1 LEIRLEHRDDVLA
14 VALTGE
20 FDLAASH
27 EFRRV
32 LGELRTDGIREVEI
46 DLRPVVSSIRPG

>member
-32 LGELRTDGIREVEI
+32 LGFRTDGIREVEI